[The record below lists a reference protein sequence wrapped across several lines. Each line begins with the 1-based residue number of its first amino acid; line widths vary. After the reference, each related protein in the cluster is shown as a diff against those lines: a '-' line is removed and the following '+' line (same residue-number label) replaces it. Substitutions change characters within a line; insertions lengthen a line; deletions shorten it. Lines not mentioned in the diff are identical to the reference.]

1 MLKSTAPKPASAQK
15 SSILKS
21 SFAPSTFQLR
31 LFASVIQSFESQQLR
46 IHDASTGRLRCQHA
60 AKPAQRITC
69 LDWGFSK
76 PHITPR
82 HKSRK
87 RDDVLLAYGTSTSE
101 VYLFSPTE
109 GSVVGELSGQHE
121 QGITDFKFSTSDSN
135 EGWSLGGDGKLVKWD
150 ISRRKAVRTITLQ
163 DSSTTTISPVSASS
177 ILCASSTPHLLLF
190 DDQND
195 FAIQSFDAMGHPINS
210 IHPSD
215 TGAASSPKFFLAAD
229 GDRYMNVYDCTRHRL
244 VRTLI
249 ASGRISSLTLDIV
262 DDIAVGDDQ
271 QQVLAAVNKDGLVEL
286 FPQPFAQAP
295 QQNGS
300 IQSTRK
306 NLVKKSTA
314 QFKLLD
320 SSNRPSA
327 ILSASFHGPEIW
339 LVSVDSGVDLSFQK
353 VRWQDEGSGDVLFT
367 GLKEVIKTKSSSSL
381 HSATLNG
388 IKDNGNAHVDESNTV
403 VTNGI
408 GVAGS
413 QDAPL
418 ELDDSG
424 EDEDDDMSAPDKEGP
439 ADPEDAEPSDDE
451 MVDAPENPQKTL
463 SPTAAVSI
471 AEEREEDQE
480 PTFGDLAAAL
490 QRPKTIAIPTAP
502 NVASLINSGG
512 ALSLPTGMSLS
523 TVLTQALRTN
533 DIPLLEACLH
543 TTETDVVRNTITRL
557 DPSLA
562 ANLISK
568 LADRIV
574 SRPGRYGHLQLW
586 IQHLCVAHGAAISAN
601 PAARDKL
608 KVLYR
613 ALDQRARGL
622 PNLLVLKGKL
632 QMVEGQLRFRREIAA
647 QRAEQGVGGTLGRSV
662 PIVVE
667 GETENWNSDD
677 DDLDE
682 AIGGIAP
689 ARKRARKALD
699 GLIGDAYAESSSSE
713 DDIDDDDMPATL
725 TNGIA
730 PSDSDHEEGFS
741 DDEDGPAQKPGK
753 LVDDIA
759 DLESGSESASD
770 DDDESEADEED
781 DDDDEDNSEMDDFIN
796 DDDDP
801 SVADDDSLLDDAP
814 PETADDAPSLKPK
827 TKRRKT

>member
-1 MLKSTAPKPASAQK
+1 MSKKQTPSSVLKSAAPTPASAQK

-76 PHITPR
+76 PHSTPKS
-82 HKSRK
+82 KSRK

-101 VYLFSPTE
+101 VCLFSPTE
-109 GSVVGELSGQHE
+109 GNIVGELSGQHE
-121 QGITDFKFSTSDSN
+121 QGITDFKFSSSNSN

-150 ISRRKAVRTITLQ
+150 IAKRKALRTIMLQ
-163 DSSTTTISPVSASS
+163 DPLTKTISPVSASS
-177 ILCASSTPHLLLF
+177 ILCASSTPHLILVEE
-190 DDQND
+190 QND
-195 FAIQSFDAMGHPINS
+195 FAQQSFDAMGHPIHS
-210 IHPSD
+210 IYPSD

-229 GDRYMNVYDCTRHRL
+229 GDRYMNVYDCSRQRL

-249 ASGRISSLTLDIV
+249 ASSPISSLTMDAIE
-262 DDIAVGDDQ
+262 DAPAGDEEQ
-271 QQVLAAVNKDGLVEL
+271 QILAAVNKDGLVEL
-286 FPQPFAQAP
+286 FPQPFAQPP

-300 IQSTRK
+300 IQSSRK

-314 QFKLLD
+314 QLKLVD
-320 SSNRPSA
+320 SSNRSSA
-327 ILSASFHGPEIW
+327 ILSASFQGPEIW
-339 LVSVDSGVDLSFQK
+339 LVSVDSGVDLSFQR

-367 GLKEVIKTKSSSSL
+367 GVKEVVKAKSSLSL

-388 IKDNGNAHVDESNTV
+388 IKDNGKAHVDESSTV
-403 VTNGI
+403 VTNGT
-408 GVAGS
+408 GAAGS

-424 EDEDDDMSAPDKEGP
+424 EDEDDDMFEPDKEAP
-439 ADPEDAEPSDDE
+439 APESSDDE
-451 MVDAPENPQKTL
+451 MVDAPEEPQKTL
-463 SPTAAVSI
+463 PPSSAAVPTS
-471 AEEREEDQE
+471 EDSPKDHS
-480 PTFGDLAAAL
+480 PTFGELAAAL
-490 QRPKTIAIPTAP
+490 HEPKTIPIPSPP
-502 NVASLINSGG
+502 NISLINAGG
-512 ALSLPTGMSLS
+512 ALTLPTGMSLS

-533 DIPLLEACLH
+533 DTSLLEVCLH
-543 TTETDVVRNTITRL
+543 TTETPIIRNTITRL
-557 DPSLA
+557 DSSLA

-586 IQHLCVAHGAAISAN
+586 VQHLCVAHGAAISSNA
-601 PAARDKL
+601 AAREKL

-647 QRAEQGVGGTLGRSV
+647 QRAEHGTSAGREV
-662 PIVVE
+662 PIMVE
-667 GETENWNSDD
+667 GERGNWDSD

-682 AIGGIAP
+682 AIGGITP

-699 GLIGDAYAESSSSE
+699 DLVGESSE
-713 DDIDDDDMPATL
+713 DDEDDDDDMPATL

-730 PSDSDHEEGFS
+730 SSDSDHEESS
-741 DDEDGPAQKPGK
+741 DDESTSAQKPGK

-759 DLESGSESASD
+759 GLEPGSESASSGSD
-770 DDDESEADEED
+770 EDDEESE
-781 DDDDEDNSEMDDFIN
+781 DDEDDSEMDDFIN
-796 DDDDP
+796 DDEEI
-801 SVADDDSLLDDAP
+801 SVASDDELLDDAP
-814 PETADDAPSLKPK
+814 TEEAEVVGKPK
-827 TKRRKT
+827 VKRRKT